1 MKRLILITLLA
12 ALSFAAGAKNNIKLK
27 IEGPEDS
34 YNMIKVCNQTNF
46 VDFDVTVYALTER
59 DGKLV
64 VANGLGN
71 FKLEDRDDTDS
82 AKAKVRFGQW
92 IGVSLPDGMENV
104 QAVVTYLDL
113 PVFDIIVITL
123 TESSAVDVGEEF

>member
-12 ALSFAAGAKNNIKLK
+12 AISLAAGAKNNIKLK

-64 VANGLGN
+64 VASGLGN
-71 FKLEDRDDTDS
+71 FKLEDKEDTDS
-82 AKAKVRFGQW
+82 AKVKVRFGQW